1 MMKMN
6 ASFLWTM
13 LMIVSLGTGEL
24 MAQEVSR
31 SFDVSPF
38 HMIDSDIVGNV
49 VYAQSEE
56 GFSVEAE
63 GDEELVEN
71 LRVEVKDQRLILRDE
86 KKTGRKL
93 IGRFRANKLTVK
105 ISSPELVRIQSDG
118 AGGITLEGKVVTD
131 RLEIESD
138 GVGNVEADDLHSIQL
153 RVDSDGVGHV
163 RLRGSGK
170 KAILSSSG
178 VGGIDA
184 QHYQAEDV
192 IVELLGMGG
201 IKCYASHEIELYGK
215 GVGGITY
222 YGDPDI
228 KALDK
233 SGVGKIVAGK

>member
-1 MMKMN
+1 MMKKN
-6 ASFLWTM
+6 ASLFWTM
-13 LMIVSLGTGEL
+13 LMVIGLGTGNL
-24 MAQEVSR
+24 IAQEVSR
-31 SFDVSPF
+31 TFEIEPF
-38 HMIDSDIVGNV
+38 TMIDSDIVGNV
-49 VYAQSEE
+49 IFTQSEE
-56 GFSVEAE
+56 EFSVEAE

-71 LRVEVKDQRLILRDE
+71 LRVEVKDQQLILRDA

-118 AGGITLEGKVVTD
+118 AGGITLEGEVVVD

-138 GVGNVEADDLHSIQL
+138 GVGNIEALDLHCGEL
-153 RVDSDGVGHV
+153 RVDSDGVGSV
-163 RLRGSGK
+163 KLGGSGT

-184 QHYQAEDV
+184 QHYQAKDV

-201 IKCYASHEIELYGK
+201 IKCYASGEIELYGK

-228 KALDK
+228 KVLDK